1 MEFAYGVAGFVVGA
15 AAMAGFFLWKNKA
28 LAAGAAPV
36 ATPAAPPP
44 PAKPNGAPVRFLAL
58 LQSEAR
64 FFDFLMEDI
73 AGFPDARIG
82 QAVRDIH
89 KNAQAAIKQH
99 LVMEQVMPQQEGSA
113 VTVPA
118 GFDPSAIRVL
128 GNVTGTPPFTGTLQ
142 HPGWRVRE
150 IKLAPPPAGA
160 DEFVIQP
167 AEVQLS

>member
-1 MEFAYGVAGFVVGA
+1 MEFAYGFVGFILGAAVVGGV
-15 AAMAGFFLWKNKA
+15 MFMMKKS
-28 LAAGAAPV
+28 AAPTT
-36 ATPAAPPP
+36 AIAPPP
-44 PAKPNGAPVRFLAL
+44 PAVIAPPKPSAAPIRFLAL

-73 AGFPDARIG
+73 AGFPDAQIG

-89 KNAQAAIKQH
+89 KKAQAAIKQH
-99 LVMEQVMPQQEGSA
+99 LVMEQVLPQMEGSS

-128 GNVTGTPPFTGTLQ
+128 GNVTGTPPFTGSLQ

-167 AEVQLS
+167 AEVQL

>member
-1 MEFAYGVAGFVVGA
+1 MEFVYGLIGFALGAAVVAGV
-15 AAMAGFFLWKNKA
+15 MMMKNKSATAPA
-28 LAAGAAPV
+28 LS
-36 ATPAAPPP
+36 ATPPTQLAPS
-44 PAKPNGAPVRFLAL
+44 KPSAVPIRFLAL

-73 AGFPDARIG
+73 SNFPDDKVG
-82 QAVRDIH
+82 EAVRDIH
-89 KNAQAAIKQH
+89 KKAQAAIKQH
-99 LVMEQVMPQQEGSA
+99 LVLEQVLPQAEGSN
-113 VTVPA
+113 VTVPV

-128 GNVTGTPPFTGTLQ
+128 GNVTGAPPFTGSLQ

-167 AEVQLS
+167 AEVQLA

>member
-1 MEFAYGVAGFVVGA
+1 MEFAYGFAGFVIGA
-15 AAMAGFFLWKNKA
+15 AVVAGFFLWKGKSTSA
-28 LAAGAAPV
+28 GTAPTLA
-36 ATPAAPPP
+36 PAAPPP
-44 PAKPNGAPVRFLAL
+44 PAKPSGAPVRFLAL

-73 AGFPDARIG
+73 TNFPDAQIG

-89 KNAQAAIKQH
+89 KKAQAAIKQH
-99 LVMEQVMPQQEGSA
+99 LVLEQVMPQTEGST
-113 VTVPA
+113 VTVPP
-118 GFDPSAIRVL
+118 GFDASAVRVL

-167 AEVQLS
+167 AEVQLG